1 MQLVRNLA
9 KSPGL
14 MGFFLLAVIVVLAAG
29 PLYDSYVHLL
39 AWVYEEVRQFHKI
52 LTDSVSSLAD
62 ETSFATSFTLIFSS
76 FVYGVLHAAGPG
88 HGKVILSTYLL
99 SQPEKIKKSIGLA
112 ALSSLTQGIVA
123 IALVYGL
130 FLLFG
135 LAARDTKIAVAW
147 SERLAFG
154 LVVLIGL
161 VLIWRGLKAA
171 YRAHKPAPAHGH
183 PHAHEHNHNHGHSH
197 HNHGHDHHDHNHAHH
212 HADDAICTTCGH
224 AHMPTNKQVD
234 EATDW
239 RTTLGVVFS
248 IGLRPC
254 TGAVLVLIFARYA
267 DVVWAGV
274 LAVLAMSL
282 GTAITVSALAITS
295 VGARNFAMRLLG
307 ASSTWG
313 ERMGAYVAILG
324 GAVLTLMGIGLFVSS
339 MAPPVRSMGL

>member
-14 MGFFLLAVIVVLAAG
+14 VGFFLLALTVVLVAG
-29 PLYDSYVHLL
+29 PLYDTYVHLL
-39 AWVYEEVRQFHKI
+39 AWVYEEVRRFHKI

-62 ETSFATSFTLIFSS
+62 ETSFATSFALIFSS

-171 YRAHKPAPAHGH
+171 YQAHKPTSAHN
-183 PHAHEHNHNHGHSH
+183 HEHDHEHDHDH
-197 HNHGHDHHDHNHAHH
+197 HDNAHHGHDHGHDHNHAHGH
-212 HADDAICTTCGH
+212 HLHVHADDAICTTCGH
-224 AHMPTNKQVD
+224 AHMPTNKQVH

-239 RTTLGVVFS
+239 RTTLGVVLS

-267 DVVWAGV
+267 DVAWAGI

-295 VGARNFAMRLLG
+295 V
-307 ASSTWG
+307 
-313 ERMGAYVAILG
+313 
-324 GAVLTLMGIGLFVSS
+324 
-339 MAPPVRSMGL
+339 